1 MNNINL
7 ELLAV
12 DGKARVN
19 KVKINKHE
27 FNTPIFMP
35 VATRGSIKSVNLEEL
50 SDTKIILGNTYHLYL
65 RPGLE
70 IIKDFGGLHEY
81 INWDQLILTDS
92 GGFQGWS
99 IPNSQTDDG
108 ILFKNIYDGT
118 KFLMTPELSIH
129 IQETLNSNIAMILDQ
144 LIDINASK
152 VMQKQAIINTNI
164 WAKKAREIHNN
175 KNQSLFG
182 IIQGGKY
189 KDLRE
194 ISTKNMLENDFN
206 GYAIGGLAIGETE
219 KERNEIV
226 SFTTDLLPVDKL
238 RYVMGVGDIKSL
250 INLIELG
257 VDMFDCVWPARIA
270 RHGKII
276 NRAKYFN
283 LKNSK
288 YKNIKD
294 PLVKDCNC
302 NTCLNFSTSY
312 MRHLLINEP
321 TSSWQFLTIHN
332 IYQTQNI
339 INEVRESI
347 LNSDFDNYKEK
358 LLNE

>member
-35 VATRGSIKSVNLEEL
+35 VATRGSIKSVNLEQL

-65 RPGLE
+65 RPGLD

-152 VMQKQAIINTNI
+152 DMQKQAIINTNI

-276 NRAKYFN
+276 NRAKFFN

-288 YKNIKD
+288 YKNIKE
-294 PLVKDCNC
+294 PLVQDCNC

>member
-1 MNNINL
+1 
-7 ELLAV
+7 
-12 DGKARVN
+12 
-19 KVKINKHE
+19 
-27 FNTPIFMP
+27 
-35 VATRGSIKSVNLEEL
+35 
-50 SDTKIILGNTYHLYL
+50 
-65 RPGLE
+65 
-70 IIKDFGGLHEY
+70 
-81 INWDQLILTDS
+81 
-92 GGFQGWS
+92 
-99 IPNSQTDDG
+99 
-108 ILFKNIYDGT
+108 
-118 KFLMTPELSIH
+118 
-129 IQETLNSNIAMILDQ
+129 
-144 LIDINASK
+144 
-152 VMQKQAIINTNI
+152 
-164 WAKKAREIHNN
+164 
-175 KNQSLFG
+175 
-182 IIQGGKY
+182 
-189 KDLRE
+189 
-194 ISTKNMLENDFN
+194 MLKTDFN

-226 SFTTDLLPVDKL
+226 SFTTDLIPVDKL
-238 RYVMGVGDIKSL
+238 RYVMGVGDVKSL

-276 NRAKYFN
+276 NRAKFFN

-294 PLVKDCNC
+294 PLVEDCNC